1 MSENTTPTKVKAT
14 SIAWATSDYSIGV
27 VMRGIKSGDDALV
40 VENVAFSN
48 HEAMDK
54 QGWVRVGMA
63 TIEVE
68 IAPVD
73 ELQNHQLATLMAQLE
88 KERADTQMRQNAI
101 LDRISKLQAI
111 GFSPYEGAPVPDSSD
126 ECPF

>member
-1 MSENTTPTKVKAT
+1 MIDKTTPTKVKAT
-14 SIAWATSDYSIGV
+14 SIAWVTGDYSIGV
-27 VMRGIKSGDDALV
+27 VMRGIQSGDDALV

-111 GFSPYEGAPVPDSSD
+111 GFSPYEGAPVPDLSD